1 MTSVGRDAKAGI
13 GKQYFFVN
21 IYFKGKF
28 LKNKKIQINGNGIDR
43 DHCTIQNQNGCV
55 TLIPRGEIRLNGKG
69 ISTPFVLQHGAL
81 ICFGRNSTF
90 RYWDPNSSQRTKLIS
105 KTNRKKSF
113 VYSSA
118 PSLSTKTNPMES
130 GASYIQQKKISPA
143 NILDSRYRNTFSFA

>member
-21 IYFKGKF
+21 IYFISKF

-55 TLIPRGEIRLNGKG
+55 TLIPRGEIRLNGKD

-90 RYWDPNSSQRTKLIS
+90 RYWDPNSAQKTKFTS
-105 KTNRKKSF
+105 KKNQKKSF

-130 GASYIQQKKISPA
+130 GELYIQQKKTLPT
-143 NILDSRYRNTFSFA
+143 NNLDSRY